1 MLKTKENH
9 SSGKKIRIESC
20 YKILSTY
27 FFNEVCKET
36 GKDDTYSRKEEAD
49 RNGFWMGPEC

>member
-1 MLKTKENH
+1 MLSLKTKENH

-27 FFNEVCKET
+27 FFNEACKET
-36 GKDDTYSRKEEAD
+36 GKDDPYSRKEEAD
-49 RNGFWMGPEC
+49 RNGF